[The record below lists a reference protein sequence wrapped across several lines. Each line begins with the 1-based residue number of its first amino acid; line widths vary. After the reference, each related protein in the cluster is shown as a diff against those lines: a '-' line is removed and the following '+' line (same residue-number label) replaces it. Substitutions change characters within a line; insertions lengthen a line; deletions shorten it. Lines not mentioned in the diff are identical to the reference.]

1 MPPWGRWSKTPGAAV
16 AAPGFTAQS
25 QNAPSP
31 PSDRRRWGHA
41 QGRSCAKSTKPAS
54 VAAHRAANDS
64 TEPRRNGRGWCGYA
78 PACCGRLHE
87 SVPSPT
93 LAVRCLYVTKDGSPT
108 RRPASLLWSFH
119 TTPQYVAVSCGR
131 ALWPCRRGIDLAR
144 VRAQAGA
151 AVTRG
156 CRVGHVSIR
165 ERAACASLS
174 CCESWRWRGCALCLM
189 AATLQRK
196 QFPLRCAHSSRD
208 KFFSLPGS
216 PRCCDRCAVRP
227 AHPRRPDHNKDA
239 LARPCSTR
247 KEKHHG

>member
-1 MPPWGRWSKTPGAAV
+1 MTHQPANRPPYGCDLCLRHGARPPLARRRRRARLPSAAWLDGPRRPDRSASPHGPRLAARRVVDHRNQEITSRTGPKPCRLGAGGRKLRARRWPRPVSLLKKSPIAAF
-16 AAPGFTAQS
+16 G
-25 QNAPSP
+25 
-31 PSDRRRWGHA
+31 RRRWGHA

-131 ALWPCRRGIDLAR
+131 G
-144 VRAQAGA
+144 
-151 AVTRG
+151 
-156 CRVGHVSIR
+156 
-165 ERAACASLS
+165 
-174 CCESWRWRGCALCLM
+174 
-189 AATLQRK
+189 
-196 QFPLRCAHSSRD
+196 
-208 KFFSLPGS
+208 
-216 PRCCDRCAVRP
+216 
-227 AHPRRPDHNKDA
+227 A
-239 LARPCSTR
+239 LALSSG
-247 KEKHHG
+247 H

>member
-1 MPPWGRWSKTPGAAV
+1 MTHQPANRPRIAATYASGTVRARRWHGDGDVRGYRPPRGWTARADLTDLHPHGPRLAARRVVDHRNQGITRHRPQAVPPWGRWWPRPVSL
-16 AAPGFTAQS
+16 

-131 ALWPCRRGIDLAR
+131 G
-144 VRAQAGA
+144 
-151 AVTRG
+151 
-156 CRVGHVSIR
+156 
-165 ERAACASLS
+165 
-174 CCESWRWRGCALCLM
+174 
-189 AATLQRK
+189 
-196 QFPLRCAHSSRD
+196 
-208 KFFSLPGS
+208 
-216 PRCCDRCAVRP
+216 
-227 AHPRRPDHNKDA
+227 A
-239 LARPCSTR
+239 LALSSG
-247 KEKHHG
+247 H